1 MSNNFLW
8 TIHRLH
14 LFFIETQLSINYLLK
29 KIAYIL
35 PLVES
40 KCQNHFFAEKLLKYY
55 DIFNKSW
62 VKKGSKL
69 NNAYHGNKIW

>member
-14 LFFIETQLSINYLLK
+14 LFFIETQLSINYLIK
-29 KIAYIL
+29 KTTYFWPCA
-35 PLVES
+35 ES
-40 KCQNHFFAEKLLKYY
+40 KCQKYFFLEKQLKFYG
-55 DIFNKSW
+55 IFKKSW
-62 VKKGSKL
+62 VKKGYKL